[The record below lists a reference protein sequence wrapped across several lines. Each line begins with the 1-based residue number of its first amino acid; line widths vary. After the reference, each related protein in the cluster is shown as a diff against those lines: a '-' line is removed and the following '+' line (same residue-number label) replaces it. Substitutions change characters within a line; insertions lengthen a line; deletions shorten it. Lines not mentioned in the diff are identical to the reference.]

1 MIKKRIAANLY
12 RLLNDEILPEGQL
25 SRNDIASVRLL
36 SLPHA
41 LQNILSL
48 EIFIMMHSIF
58 QDWIELGR
66 DLKAQ
71 IFILI

>member
-41 LQNILSL
+41 LQHILSS
-48 EIFIMMHSIF
+48 EIVITMHQHF
-58 QDWIELGR
+58 QI
-66 DLKAQ
+66 
-71 IFILI
+71 